1 MIKIEDKK
9 KCCGC
14 TACVQVCPK
23 QCIVLIEDTEGFL
36 YPKVN
41 KKLCVECGACEN
53 VCPFTST
60 LQPRMNPLVSYAA
73 KNRDEDVRKE
83 SSSGGIFTAL
93 AENVINEGGVVFGVR
108 FDEKWNPVFDYTETV
123 DGLAAFRG
131 SKYVQSTVG
140 DSFKQVRSFLKANR
154 KVLFSGTPCQ
164 VAGLKLFLR
173 HEYDNL
179 LTVEVVCH
187 GVPSPGVWRKYLEE
201 KVAAS
206 EAAAGKSTDLHS
218 LNDLSSL
225 EDIRFREKSHGW
237 KKYRFVLKFA
247 ESSDEGKKSSD
258 LSLVFNDSE
267 WGKPFVKNLFLRPSC
282 HVCKVKS
289 FASGADM
296 TIADFWGIEKVLPLF
311 DDDRGCSA
319 VIIHTEKAKMQFQ
332 RLNCDKLKVDIVD
345 IIAGNSAIVKSWKA
359 SPNRERFFE
368 KVSKGRSVVKAI
380 REETA
385 ITTKEKIKRR
395 VKNSFVYKICR
406 IFKNRA
412 ISVVEKVDLVF
423 AKILSFVLVKKP
435 DASKA
440 ILFPADSI
448 IGGFGEDIM
457 VAGFLNLYTEALT
470 IAAPRIDKR
479 FFIENRKNVDSIT
492 FSKGLFKYL
501 KLVLLL
507 RKYEKVYLIGAD
519 VLDGVYNVNKEKFYI
534 IEYAHQLHLQVNIT
548 GFSIRETPSEYFKN
562 AIHKVEN
569 YTMIKARDG
578 RSYHRLSKIVQTD
591 HLMETVDIAFACGVD
606 EKMPIEKSAV
616 EWVKA
621 QKEKGQKIIAYCPNT
636 IQAKK
641 MGLNEYLRCQ
651 LMLLKEFSKQ
661 NCSILFLYHDLRK
674 YALGINDKELS
685 KMVSFYFQENGMFCD
700 NITDGYLMKNY
711 INLADFTV
719 TGRMHFGISGYTL
732 NKPMF
737 GCCYYNKF
745 EGVQDL
751 FGIKPENSLVDYD
764 KIHENL
770 FKVTDFLGFLP
781 TYQACIKRN
790 LSSVQNCAQKN
801 I

>member
-206 EAAAGKSTDLHS
+206 EAAAGKSTDL
-218 LNDLSSL
+218 
-225 EDIRFREKSHGW
+225 
-237 KKYRFVLKFA
+237 
-247 ESSDEGKKSSD
+247 
-258 LSLVFNDSE
+258 SLVFNDSE

-412 ISVVEKVDLVF
+412 ISVVENVDLVF

-519 VLDGVYNVNKEKFYI
+519 VLDGVYDVNKEKFHI
-534 IEYAHQLHLQVNIT
+534 IEYAHQLNLQVNIT
-548 GFSIRETPSEYFKN
+548 GFSIRETPSDYFKK
-562 AIHKVEN
+562 AIHKVEG
-569 YTMIKARDG
+569 YTMIKARDA
-578 RSYHRLSKIVQTD
+578 RSYQRLSKIVRED
-591 HLMETVDIAFACGVD
+591 HLMETVDIAFACGID
-606 EKMPIEKSAV
+606 EKMPIGSIE
-616 EWVKA
+616 EWVMN
-621 QKEKGQKIIAYCPNT
+621 QKEKGQRIIAYSPNT

-641 MGLNEYLRCQ
+641 MGLVEYLRCQ
-651 LMLLKEFSKQ
+651 LLLLKEFSKQ

-764 KIHENL
+764 KIPENL
-770 FKVTDFLGFLP
+770 FRVTDFLEFLQ

>member
-1 MIKIEDKK
+1 MIRVIDKK

-23 QCIVLIEDTEGFL
+23 KCIDLIEDTEGFL
-36 YPKVN
+36 YPRVN
-41 KKLCVECGACEN
+41 AESCVECGACEK
-53 VCPFTST
+53 VCPFTSA
-60 LQPRMNPLVSYAA
+60 LQMRMNPLISYAA
-73 KNRDEDVRKE
+73 KNRDERIRKE

-93 AENVINEGGVVFGVR
+93 AENVISEGGVVFGVR
-108 FDEKWNPVFDYTETV
+108 FDEKWNPVFDYADTV
-123 DGLAAFRG
+123 DEIVAFRG

-140 DSFKQVRSFLKANR
+140 DSFKKVKSFLKANR

-164 VAGLKLFLR
+164 VAGLKTFLR
-173 HEYDNL
+173 QEYDNL

-201 KVAAS
+201 KVAAFK
-206 EAAAGKSTDLHS
+206 AAAGKSTDLHS
-218 LNDLSSL
+218 LNLISSI

-237 KKYRFVLKFA
+237 KKYRFVLNFA

-267 WGKPFVKNLFLRPSC
+267 WGKAFVNNLFLRPSC
-282 HVCKVKS
+282 HTCMVKS
-289 FASGADM
+289 FASRADM
-296 TIADFWGIEKVLPLF
+296 TIADFWGIEKILPLF

-332 RLNCDKLKVDIVD
+332 RLNCDKLKVGIVD

-368 KVSKGRSVVKAI
+368 KVSKGCSVVKAI
-380 REETA
+380 REETS

-406 IFKNRA
+406 IFKNRVV
-412 ISVVEKVDLVF
+412 SVVENVDLVF
-423 AKILSFVLVKKP
+423 AKILSFVLVKKS

-479 FFIENRKNVDSIT
+479 SFIENRKNVDSIT
-492 FSKGLFKYL
+492 FSNGLFKYL

-519 VLDGVYNVNKEKFYI
+519 VLDGVYDVNKEKFHI
-534 IEYAHQLHLQVNIT
+534 IEYARQLNLQVNIT
-548 GFSIRETPSEYFKN
+548 GFSIRETPSEYFKK
-562 AIHKVEN
+562 AIHKVEG
-569 YTMIKARDG
+569 YTMIKARDA
-578 RSYHRLSKIVQTD
+578 RSYQRLSKIVQEN
-591 HLMETVDIAFACGVD
+591 HLMETVDIAFACGID
-606 EKMPIEKSAV
+606 EKMPIGSIE
-616 EWVKA
+616 EWVMN
-621 QKEKGQKIIAYCPNT
+621 QKEKGQRIIAYCPNT

-641 MGLNEYLRCQ
+641 MGLVEYLRCQ
-651 LMLLKEFSKQ
+651 LLLLKEFSRQ

-685 KMVSFYFQENGMFCD
+685 KMVSFYFQKNGMFCD

-751 FGIKPENSLVDYD
+751 FRIKPENSLVDYD
-764 KIHENL
+764 KIPENL
-770 FKVTDFLGFLP
+770 FKVTCFLEFLQ